1 MELNLIIVAL
11 YLVGMLAFG
20 WWGKTRAATTDDYL
34 VAGRR
39 LGPML
44 FTGTMAAVVLG
55 GASTVGGVGLG
66 YQYGLSGAWL
76 VAAIGIGVV
85 ILSVAFAPVL
95 SRLKIYTVS
104 QMLRLRYGRGGAS
117 NASSF
122 VMLAYTLMLAATS
135 TGAYASIF
143 VVLFGWDR
151 WLAILAGGLI
161 VLGYSVLG
169 GMWSITLADMA
180 QFIVMTIGMFAL
192 MLPLSLANAGG
203 WSGLTDRLGA
213 EFFDVGGMGLQSIIT
228 MFVVYT
234 LGLLI
239 GQDVWQRVFTARS
252 PQVAQIGGA
261 TAGIY
266 CILYGVAGAVI
277 GMAARAATA
286 DIAQKDD
293 VYAWVAQNLLPAGI
307 GGVALAAAV
316 AAMMSTASGA
326 IIAAATVMRT
336 DILPIF
342 RGERTA
348 SEDGAV
354 DDEVETEEDLSS
366 HRGWVLGLGLV
377 VLLLAILVP
386 DVVAALTIAYDIIVG
401 GLFVAIVGG
410 LLWSRGTGPAAMW
423 SMVAGTLGT
432 LGTMGYLEMNAE
444 NRFDGVYAN
453 EPIYVGLAA
462 SAVVYVFV
470 SLLTPRTD
478 ARVMEEWRRRS
489 RTGAPDREVTP
500 AA

>member
-1 MELNLIIVAL
+1 MTLNLTIVAV

-20 WWGKTRAATTDDYL
+20 WWGKARAASSEDYL

-39 LGPML
+39 LGPVL

-55 GASTVGGVGLG
+55 GAATVGGVGLG
-66 YQYGLSGAWL
+66 YEFGLSGAWL
-76 VAAIGIGVV
+76 VAAIGVGVL
-85 ILSVAFAPVL
+85 ILSMAFAPIL
-95 SRLKIYTVS
+95 ARLKIYTVS

-117 NASSF
+117 HASSF

-151 WLAILAGGLI
+151 WLSVLVGGGI
-161 VLGYSVLG
+161 VLAYSVLG

-180 QFIVMTIGMFAL
+180 QFLIMTVGLFGL
-192 MLPLSLANAGG
+192 MLPLSIANAGG
-203 WSGLTDRLGA
+203 WSAMQERLGA
-213 EFFDVGGMGLQSIIT
+213 EFFDIGGMGLQSIVT
-228 MFVVYT
+228 YFVVYT

-261 TAGIY
+261 TAGLY
-266 CILYGVAGAVI
+266 CILYGIAGALI

-286 DIAQKDD
+286 DIASKDD
-293 VYAWVAQNLLPAGI
+293 VYAWVAQNLLPVGL

-326 IIAAATVMRT
+326 IIAASTVMRT
-336 DILPIF
+336 DILPIL
-342 RGERTA
+342 RGEAAA
-348 SEDGAV
+348 SEDGV
-354 DDEVETEEDLSS
+354 VEGPEGVETDAELAAN
-366 HRGWVLGLGLV
+366 RRWVLGLGFV
-377 VLLLAILVP
+377 VLVLAILVP
-386 DVVAALTIAYDIIVG
+386 DVVAALTIAYDILVG

-410 LLWSRGTGPAAMW
+410 LVWKRGTGTAALW
-423 SMVAGTLGT
+423 SMVVGTVGT
-432 LGTMGYLEMNAE
+432 LGTMAYLEATAAA
-444 NRFDGVYAN
+444 RFDGVYAN

-462 SAVVYVFV
+462 SAVVYVV
-470 SLLTPRTD
+470 LSLLTQPTPRPVLGAWRHR
-478 ARVMEEWRRRS
+478 ARH
-489 RTGAPDREVTP
+489 GAQT
-500 AA
+500 A

>member
-1 MELNLIIVAL
+1 MIGNTAPTAASRPGASPAGPSLAQGTPVELNLIIVAL

-55 GASTVGGVGLG
+55 GASTVGGIGLG

-76 VAAIGIGVV
+76 VAAIGTGVV

-192 MLPLSLANAGG
+192 
-203 WSGLTDRLGA
+203 
-213 EFFDVGGMGLQSIIT
+213 
-228 MFVVYT
+228 
-234 LGLLI
+234 
-239 GQDVWQRVFTARS
+239 
-252 PQVAQIGGA
+252 
-261 TAGIY
+261 
-266 CILYGVAGAVI
+266 
-277 GMAARAATA
+277 
-286 DIAQKDD
+286 
-293 VYAWVAQNLLPAGI
+293 NLLPAGI

-432 LGTMGYLEMNAE
+432 LGTTGYLEMNAE
-444 NRFDGVYAN
+444 NRVDGVYAN

-462 SAVVYVFV
+462 SAVVYVLV